1 MKLLTKSFFLLWAA
15 SIISCS
21 SPNIKLSYDFDKG
34 SLGEITEVEPGYFK
48 GTTKHWLK
56 RDSIGDQYYWFY
68 FKADYV
74 KDKTVTFDLNDLTG
88 VYRGNTHIV
97 YSDYTQPVYSYDQE
111 HWERIRNVK
120 YDSASQTFQF
130 SQHFDSEPVWISYA
144 HPYPTH
150 RLESVID
157 RIKTSEFV
165 RIENIAKT
173 KEGRDVTLVKITD
186 SKAPENDK
194 IIILILALQHAGEDA
209 GGFMAEGLID
219 FLISD
224 DAEAIVARKN
234 FNYLIVPMMNPDGI
248 YNGTSRYNMNMEDL
262 NNVWLDDD
270 KVQPEVSGV
279 KNWVESWHA
288 DGNEI
293 DLFFDI
299 HNHSQ
304 FYRYNVF
311 VLQDQSLDSLAT
323 VMDKHWPI
331 RNWHSEFK
339 GSSCAYF
346 FRKEIPSG
354 TIELSQS
361 HLANGKYLTIED
373 YLSFGKGTVI
383 ALNEY
388 YIDGAQ

>member
-1 MKLLTKSFFLLWAA
+1 
-15 SIISCS
+15 
-21 SPNIKLSYDFDKG
+21 
-34 SLGEITEVEPGYFK
+34 
-48 GTTKHWLK
+48 
-56 RDSIGDQYYWFY
+56 
-68 FKADYV
+68 
-74 KDKTVTFDLNDLTG
+74 
-88 VYRGNTHIV
+88 
-97 YSDYTQPVYSYDQE
+97 
-111 HWERIRNVK
+111 
-120 YDSASQTFQF
+120 
-130 SQHFDSEPVWISYA
+130 
-144 HPYPTH
+144 
-150 RLESVID
+150 
-157 RIKTSEFV
+157 
-165 RIENIAKT
+165 
-173 KEGRDVTLVKITD
+173 
-186 SKAPENDK
+186 
-194 IIILILALQHAGEDA
+194 
-209 GGFMAEGLID
+209 
-219 FLISD
+219 
-224 DAEAIVARKN
+224 
-234 FNYLIVPMMNPDGI
+234 
-248 YNGTSRYNMNMEDL
+248 
-262 NNVWLDDD
+262 DD

-279 KNWVESWHA
+279 KNWVESWYA